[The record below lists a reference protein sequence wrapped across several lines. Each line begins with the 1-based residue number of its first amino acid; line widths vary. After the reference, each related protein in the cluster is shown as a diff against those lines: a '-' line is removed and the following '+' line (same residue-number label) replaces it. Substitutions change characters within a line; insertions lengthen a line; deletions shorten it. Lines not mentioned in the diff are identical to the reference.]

1 MKGVPV
7 QAGCHACLNCA
18 VPMHGRLCGHEYP
31 DGLPEGVKI
40 ELLVSR
46 LSQHGQHMALQDHND
61 SLLCFICFN
70 AATATHSSKSPSGDG
85 DVATKSTATPLPL
98 DVPIATDF
106 NTSQPTSSDR
116 ESAGANTNV
125 SDFGIAVP
133 TVPSIAECDAEFR
146 MQFYSNL
153 DKRVRESQ
161 KNTKLFRPLFK
172 TREEAMEIIKLLSE
186 WDGISTGKRKR
197 VHHSKQEYRY
207 RDKYVLHHGSGTNAL
222 RHRETGV
229 RVAIYE
235 DMFEVMYDAHVGMGH
250 ARTARN
256 ILNELKNEWFGII
269 QADVQLVVDL
279 CPNCVGNTSRIR
291 TSQTPLKMLFSP
303 TFGHRAQVDLVDMS
317 FCETDDG
324 YKWIVRYRDHH
335 SGKCDVG
342 ATKSKTAQEIAPVVI
357 RIMASTLVP
366 NILQSDNG
374 GEFLG
379 ETLKAVNR

>member
-7 QAGCHACLNCA
+7 QAGCHACMNCA
-18 VPMHGRLCGHEYP
+18 VPMHGGLCGHEYP
-31 DGLPEGVKI
+31 DGLPEGVNI

-46 LSQHGQHMALQDHND
+46 LSQHGQHMALQDRND

-85 DVATKSTATPLPL
+85 DVATKSTASPLPL
-98 DVPIATDF
+98 DVLIATDF

-133 TVPSIAECDAEFR
+133 AFPSIAECDAEFR

-235 DMFEVMYDAHVGMGH
+235 DMFDVIYDAHVGMGH

-269 QADVQLVVDL
+269 QADVQLIVDL

-303 TFGHRAQVDLVDMS
+303 TIGHRAQVDLVDMS
-317 FCETDDG
+317 SCETDDG